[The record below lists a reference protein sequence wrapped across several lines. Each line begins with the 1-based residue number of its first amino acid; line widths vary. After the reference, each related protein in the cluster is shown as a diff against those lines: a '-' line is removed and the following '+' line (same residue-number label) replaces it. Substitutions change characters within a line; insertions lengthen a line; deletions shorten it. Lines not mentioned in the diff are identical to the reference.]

1 MTDMLFAL
9 RDIVDDA
16 ARGQVKQVYEY
27 RNWIAH
33 GKNKNKIPA
42 TNVSPYSVYTLLSQ
56 FIIQA
61 SAVL

>member
-9 RDIVDDA
+9 RDIVDGA
-16 ARGQVKQVYEY
+16 TRGQVKQVYEY
-27 RNWIAH
+27 QNWVAH
-33 GKNKNKIPA
+33 GKNQNKVPA

-56 FIIQA
+56 FITQA